1 MSVDLTILL
10 IIFGCALVTV
20 IPRIVPFLLV
30 RNVELPQPVIKW
42 LSFIPVCILTALVV
56 DSVLIEAEHGISI
69 DWNVLIVIIPTLL
82 IALWTKSLSIT
93 VIVGVILMAVIRYI
107 L

>member
-1 MSVDLTILL
+1 MSVDIQILL
-10 IIFGCALVTV
+10 LILACGLVTF
-20 IPRIVPFLLV
+20 IPRVVPFV
-30 RNVELPQPVIKW
+30 VAKKIPFPAPVIKW

-56 DSVLIEAEHGISI
+56 DSFITEGNQTLNI
-69 DWNVLIVIIPTLL
+69 DWDVLIVIIPTLI

-93 VIVGVILMAVIRYI
+93 VIAGVVLMAVVRAF